1 MSASNCNHKWKNYP
15 TYKQCTKCG
24 EIIFSPEMS
33 IINGIMSDENDDE
46 QLTKDKEKH
55 IDVPPLNDIHG

>member
-1 MSASNCNHKWKNYP
+1 MSTSNCNHKWKNYP

-24 EIIFSPEMS
+24 EIFFSPEMS

-46 QLTKDKEKH
+46 QLTEDEEGH
-55 IDVPPLNDIHG
+55 TDVPPSNDKHD